1 MTVVT
6 GGSFYG
12 VENYDYLLQ
21 FPILKA
27 MVTTLSIERSS
38 TAKWGTRTV
47 FAAAVLMTLSAF
59 AKETATVAIE
69 HPKAN
74 PAHAGIVPTVAPT
87 PEASVKAPAVNVVT
101 RTKVSALATLTRGMA
116 SWYGKVL
123 QGHRTASGRRF
134 DMFELTAAH
143 RSLPFGSKVKV
154 TDLRNSKSVI
164 VTITDR
170 GELDPDRV
178 IDLSY
183 AAADKLGM
191 LKAGIDPVKLEVLT
205 PKQVLMAEADVPEQ
219 P

>member
-1 MTVVT
+1 
-6 GGSFYG
+6 
-12 VENYDYLLQ
+12 
-21 FPILKA
+21 
-27 MVTTLSIERSS
+27 MVTTLAIERSS
-38 TAKWGTRTV
+38 TANWGTRTV
-47 FAAAVLMTLSAF
+47 FVAAVLMTLSAF
-59 AKETATVAIE
+59 AKETATVAIDL
-69 HPKAN
+69 PRAKL
-74 PAHAGIVPTVAPT
+74 AHADIAPTVAPT

-101 RTKVSALATLTRGMA
+101 RTKVSTLATLTRGMA

-134 DMFELTAAH
+134 DMFEMTAAH

-170 GELDPDRV
+170 GELNPDRV

-191 LKAGIDPVKLEVLT
+191 LKMGTDPVKLEVLT
-205 PKQVLMAEADVPEQ
+205 PKQVLMAEAEVPNQ